1 LISILKKDPLGAV
14 RIVRHAQSAAANA
27 LYVRRDTADAKRW
40 LRPIARRL
48 VRREAA
54 ALAAASGIDGV
65 PRLIACDG
73 RSVVRGY
80 IDGRPM
86 HEARPA
92 SPEYFAAAR
101 KLLATLHRRGIAHND
116 LAKEANWLCTPDG
129 RPAIVDFQIAVVS
142 RRRGRLFR
150 ALAREDL
157 RHLLKHKR
165 TYVPERLSARERALL
180 ARPGPLSAAWAR
192 LVKPPYRFVTRT
204 LLGWPERT
212 GPEERSD
219 TL

>member
-1 LISILKKDPLGAV
+1 M

-40 LRPIARRL
+40 LQPIARRL

-65 PRLIACDG
+65 PQLIAYDG
-73 RSVVRGY
+73 RSVLRGY

-92 SPEYFAAAR
+92 SSEYFAAAR
-101 KLLATLHRRGIAHND
+101 KLLAALHRRGIAHND
-116 LAKEANWLCTPDG
+116 LAKEANWLVTPDG
-129 RPAIVDFQIAVVS
+129 EAAVVDFQVAVVS

-150 ALAREDL
+150 RLAYEDL
-157 RHLLKHKR
+157 RHWLKHKR
-165 TYVPERLSARERALL
+165 TYLPERLTARQRAVLD
-180 ARPGPLSAAWAR
+180 RPTILTRAFR
-192 LVKPPYRFVTRT
+192 VLVKPPYRFVTRT
-204 LLGWPERT
+204 VLGWQERV
-212 GPEERSD
+212 GPAERRH
-219 TL
+219 